1 MALEPNV
8 AERFLTRLKEMIEK
22 VTPTIDT
29 APVLLASPGL
39 RMHIRKFTERF
50 IPDLIIIS
58 HSEVAPSVQ
67 IKTLGI
73 VNLNAN

>member
-1 MALEPNV
+1 
-8 AERFLTRLKEMIEK
+8 
-22 VTPTIDT
+22 
-29 APVLLASPGL
+29 
-39 RMHIRKFTERF
+39 MHIRKFTERF